1 MPEGTGETVRLT
13 VLDADGTEIDSFHSD
28 IPAEKEDREGFYCT
42 ADTGMNEFWWSMR
55 HPEGPK
61 MNDTDFHGRPA
72 GPLTLPGDYSVRL
85 DIGDFSQT
93 QPFTLLLDPRID
105 TSIED
110 LEAQFALQMQIRDR
124 LSEVTTAIN
133 RCRTL
138 KTMLGGWAGRLDEI
152 DGGGD
157 AASGAREL
165 SDKIDAIERK
175 LVQPDL
181 ASEGDSLNYR
191 EQLWEKLADLVPVVA
206 SADAKPTAQS
216 YAVFEKLSGEMDPHL
231 SVLDE
236 LIAGDLAALNDALGA
251 LGVDVVD
258 A

>member
-1 MPEGTGETVRLT
+1 
-13 VLDADGTEIDSFHSD
+13 
-28 IPAEKEDREGFYCT
+28 
-42 ADTGMNEFWWSMR
+42 
-55 HPEGPK
+55 
-61 MNDTDFHGRPA
+61 
-72 GPLTLPGDYSVRL
+72 
-85 DIGDFSQT
+85 
-93 QPFTLLLDPRID
+93 
-105 TSIED
+105 
-110 LEAQFALQMQIRDR
+110 MQIRDR